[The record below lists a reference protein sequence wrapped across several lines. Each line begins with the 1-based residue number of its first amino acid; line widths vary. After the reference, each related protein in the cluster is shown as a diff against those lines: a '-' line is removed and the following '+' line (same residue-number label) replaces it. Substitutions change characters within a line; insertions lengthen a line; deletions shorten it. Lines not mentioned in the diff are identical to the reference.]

1 MPKNPTKQIGRSAQK
16 LKMLKM
22 TKRLYVTQ
30 VACKKDSIV
39 KLTAKIPIMKE
50 KHGGSTN
57 ILIMLRG
64 KVVLLPYARL
74 TRITLI
80 RGTTRS

>member
-1 MPKNPTKQIGRSAQK
+1 MF
-16 LKMLKM
+16 KM
-22 TKRLYVTQ
+22 TNRLHVTL
-30 VACKKDSIV
+30 VASKKDSIV

-64 KVVLLPYARL
+64 KVVLLLNARL
-74 TRITLI
+74 TRITPI